1 MSNKEILINFFTAFL
16 GLYELYDKRG
26 IPCVL
31 ENVIKH
37 VKAIIGVDINQNFIS
52 TILVICGDLIHI
64 QKRDEYLKTINLTL
78 RYECE
83 NAKLPLNCEIISISL
98 LSDPSNRKRKRKIF
112 NKKVTTKLDYFYL
125 FIFLIFNFKIKKKC
139 KSNIFLFCFD

>member
-1 MSNKEILINFFTAFL
+1 MSNKETLVNFFTAFL

-37 VKAIIGVDINQNFIS
+37 VKSIIGVEINQNFIN
-52 TILVICGDLIHI
+52 TILVICGDLINI

-83 NAKLPLNCEIISISL
+83 DSKLPLDCEIISISL

-112 NKKVTTKLDYFYL
+112 NKKVTTELEL
-125 FIFLIFNFKIKKKC
+125 FLTFFK
-139 KSNIFLFCFD
+139 NIILFCFV